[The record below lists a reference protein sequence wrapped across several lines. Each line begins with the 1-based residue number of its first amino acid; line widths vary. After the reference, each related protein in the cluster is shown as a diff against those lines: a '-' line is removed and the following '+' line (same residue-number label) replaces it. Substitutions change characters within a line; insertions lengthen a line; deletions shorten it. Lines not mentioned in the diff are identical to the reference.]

1 MTIKYIFIAFSVA
14 FCSCN
19 GNKVKNAETQPTD
32 SVAAATEPDTAIV
45 SDSTLTEANNTD
57 SLPSWLCK
65 PKSTDTSP
73 PKVKTQLS
81 KAYNEGYDKGYEDG
95 FEDAVDRNA
104 FQESY
109 DESCRYKG
117 KKLDDYEE
125 GYDDGY
131 DDGWYDG
138 KADEDENDTQ
148 EDEEYD
154 Y

>member
-1 MTIKYIFIAFSVA
+1 MNKLLYFILALTIT
-14 FCSCN
+14 FCSCK
-19 GNKVKNAETQPTD
+19 GSHEKNVEPLTAD
-32 SVAAATEPDTAIV
+32 SIAAVSESDTVVMDTTWIE
-45 SDSTLTEANNTD
+45 DHNID
-57 SLPSWLCK
+57 SLSL
-65 PKSTDTSP
+65 STTEIKETETSP
-73 PKVKTQLS
+73 VNVVTKLS
-81 KAYNEGYDKGYEDG
+81 KAYNEGYDNGYEDG
-95 FEDAVDRNA
+95 YEDAVDRNA

-109 DESCRYKG
+109 DESCHYKG

-138 KADEDENDTQ
+138 KADDTDSQ

>member
-1 MTIKYIFIAFSVA
+1 MIKPQHIILAFTIAL
-14 FCSCN
+14 CSCK
-19 GNKVKNAETQPTD
+19 GSQEKDIDPLPAD
-32 SVAAATEPDTAIV
+32 SVAVVAETDIV
-45 SDSTLTEANNTD
+45 VADSALSEVQNTD
-57 SLPSWLCK
+57 SLPSWLYK
-65 PKSTDTSP
+65 PKSIDTSP
-73 PKVKTQLS
+73 PNVKTKLS
-81 KAYNEGYDKGYEDG
+81 KAYNEGYEKGYEDG

-109 DESCRYKG
+109 DESSRYKG

-125 GYDDGY
+125 GYEDGY

-138 KADEDENDTQ
+138 KADEDENDSQ